1 MEENEIKNKEMIR
14 EKEEQFKKELDE
26 IKKKISHKY
35 LILFNIFCNLLY
47 SKIFIGGNLSSY

>member
-35 LILFNIFCNLLY
+35 LILINIFCNLLY
-47 SKIFIGGNLSSY
+47 SKIFIGGN

>member
-1 MEENEIKNKEMIR
+1 MEENEIKYEKTIK

-35 LILFNIFCNLLY
+35 LFLINIFCNLLY
-47 SKIFIGGNLSSY
+47 NKIFIGGN